1 MNLVKPEFE
10 IIEQESG
17 EQGLYKHIER
27 CGRTC
32 YKSLDKITPDSA
44 KPFVDRMIK
53 SNHCYDGETEVLTE
67 KGWIKW
73 KDYNNESLAVV
84 NTDLTFKGFENPI
97 RVINYTYTGN
107 FYTYPNLGITVT
119 DGHRMFGI
127 FRGYSNNFY
136 NSDTYDFFTCNDEFI
151 DSKKNRKTLG
161 ERMFKTP
168 RCCKKDIT
176 YNPEMELLGFWL
188 GDGCCQKS
196 TPNKLIFHLRKQRKI
211 QYLSQLCNDLGYKLE
226 AGKSD
231 YYRINIQG
239 IGKYYADHYYKINTK
254 FIDGFN
260 YTPSQIRSIILGLLH
275 SDGSISKKSA
285 TYTFSTTSYYIKDW
299 LEKVAPIA
307 GYHIS
312 ISEIKL
318 KNINQNTAYK
328 IFFQTTTYSLV
339 NDTRNPN
346 SKCIISKD
354 TKDVYC
360 ATVSTGL
367 LLVRGINKVV
377 TVCGNCAMVEHA
389 TIYLHLTMASRD
401 QYFKYC
407 TNKYSKAN
415 STGSAEHGTWEGFV
429 TTNMRVLI
437 ENGWMDDM
445 EYLCDPT
452 EHHERRVTVKYVASI
467 HFYKDCTRHR
477 VFSWAIES
485 TRYCNYIKDKFGHSV
500 SVIYPCW
507 LKEEEVEEFEQDL
520 KTIEKIYFKWIEKG
534 WQAQQAATFLPQATK
549 AEVIMTGFV
558 SDFKH
563 FFDLRA
569 LGTTGA
575 PHPSVKELVEPL
587 YNEFK
592 ALGYV

>member
-10 IIEQESG
+10 IIEQGNG
-17 EQGLYKHIER
+17 EEALYKHIER
-27 CGRTC
+27 CARTC
-32 YKSLDKITPDSA
+32 YRSMDKATDTSA
-44 KPFVDRMIK
+44 RPFVDRMIK
-53 SNHCYDGETEVLTE
+53 SQH
-67 KGWIKW
+67 
-73 KDYNNESLAVV
+73 LAV
-84 NTDLTFKGFENPI
+84 T
-97 RVINYTYTGN
+97 
-107 FYTYPNLGITVT
+107 
-119 DGHRMFGI
+119 
-127 FRGYSNNFY
+127 
-136 NSDTYDFFTCNDEFI
+136 
-151 DSKKNRKTLG
+151 
-161 ERMFKTP
+161 
-168 RCCKKDIT
+168 
-176 YNPEMELLGFWL
+176 
-188 GDGCCQKS
+188 
-196 TPNKLIFHLRKQRKI
+196 
-211 QYLSQLCNDLGYKLE
+211 
-226 AGKSD
+226 
-231 YYRINIQG
+231 
-239 IGKYYADHYYKINTK
+239 
-254 FIDGFN
+254 
-260 YTPSQIRSIILGLLH
+260 
-275 SDGSISKKSA
+275 
-285 TYTFSTTSYYIKDW
+285 
-299 LEKVAPIA
+299 
-307 GYHIS
+307 
-312 ISEIKL
+312 
-318 KNINQNTAYK
+318 
-328 IFFQTTTYSLV
+328 
-339 NDTRNPN
+339 
-346 SKCIISKD
+346 
-354 TKDVYC
+354 
-360 ATVSTGL
+360 
-367 LLVRGINKVV
+367 
-377 TVCGNCAMVEHA
+377 EHG

-485 TRYCNYIKDKFGHSV
+485 TRYCNYIKDKFGDSV
-500 SVIYPCW
+500 SFIYPCW